1 MRKTIYET
9 MFSKLQ
15 QIGIIDQDGN
25 PATINGHLRLES
37 GAYMPLSVNRLPA
50 EKEGCH
56 RISMAHNRIQEGDLM
71 ADPDMEIRIYPDLK
85 AVEALTYQQDGLGI
99 YQVVFPE
106 PGKVYPKVKKEL
118 NIFLNRWLSNLIDQ
132 GFKVDVIQN
141 DNS

>member
-1 MRKTIYET
+1 
-9 MFSKLQ
+9 
-15 QIGIIDQDGN
+15 
-25 PATINGHLRLES
+25 
-37 GAYMPLSVNRLPA
+37 
-50 EKEGCH
+50 
-56 RISMAHNRIQEGDLM
+56 M

-132 GFKVDVIQN
+132 GFKVET
-141 DNS
+141 